1 LPHIQVAIDD
11 IAKVRPDVS
20 GITPADLI
28 ETRFLD
34 EINAKSH

>member
-20 GITPADLI
+20 GWPQPICS
-28 ETRFLD
+28 RCGFLMR
-34 EINAKSH
+34 